1 MLMIRLQ
8 RTGRK
13 HVPSFRVVLT
23 DKRNSTKSGKTLETL
38 GFFNAENDKE
48 RSVNAERIKYWLS
61 KGAQLSDTIHNF
73 LIEQKII
80 AGKKINVLP
89 KKRPIKP
96 GPTESSPD
104 KTVGTSGKEAKEE
117 KPEEKSLGG
126 FASKSPEEAPAPIPT
141 ETSATKNSIQKI

>member
-13 HVPSFRVVLT
+13 HIPSFRVVLT

-48 RSVNAERIKYWLS
+48 RNLDAERIKYWLS
-61 KGAQLSDTIHNF
+61 KGAQLSGTLHNY

-80 AGKKINVLP
+80 TGKKINVLP
-89 KKRPIKP
+89 KKRPVK
-96 GPTESSPD
+96 
-104 KTVGTSGKEAKEE
+104 KEGEETKEE
-117 KPEEKSLGG
+117 KTLGG
-126 FASKSPEEAPAPIPT
+126 EASKSPEEASPPAPASTEPGK
-141 ETSATKNSIQKI
+141 ETSA

>member
-13 HVPSFRVVLT
+13 HIPSFRVVLT

-48 RSVNAERIKYWLS
+48 RNLDAERIKYWLS
-61 KGAQLSDTIHNF
+61 KGAQLSGTLHNY

-80 AGKKINVLP
+80 TGKKINVLP
-89 KKRPIKP
+89 KKRPIKVEEKP
-96 GPTESSPD
+96 APTEAP
-104 KTVGTSGKEAKEE
+104 VKEK
-117 KPEEKSLGG
+117 KPEEK
-126 FASKSPEEAPAPIPT
+126 KEEANVPAEI
-141 ETSATKNSIQKI
+141 ATPAT

>member
-38 GFFNAENDKE
+38 GFYNAENDKE
-48 RSVNAERIKYWLS
+48 RSIDSERLKYWLS
-61 KGAQLSDTIHNF
+61 KGAQLSGTLNNY

-80 AGKKINVLP
+80 TGKKINVLP
-89 KKRPIKP
+89 KKRPIKAEEKP
-96 GPTESSPD
+96 APTEAP
-104 KTVGTSGKEAKEE
+104 VKEE
-117 KPEEKSLGG
+117 KPEEK
-126 FASKSPEEAPAPIPT
+126 KEEAVAPAEIVTP
-141 ETSATKNSIQKI
+141 AT

>member
-13 HVPSFRVVLT
+13 HIPSFRVVLT

-48 RSVNAERIKYWLS
+48 RNLDAGRIKYWLS
-61 KGAQLSDTIHNF
+61 KGAQLSGTLHNY

-80 AGKKINVLP
+80 TGKKINVLP
-89 KKRPIKP
+89 KKRPIKAEENP
-96 GPTESSPD
+96 APTEAP
-104 KTVGTSGKEAKEE
+104 VKEE
-117 KPEEKSLGG
+117 KPEEK
-126 FASKSPEEAPAPIPT
+126 KEEANVPAEI
-141 ETSATKNSIQKI
+141 ATPAI